1 MASRPPDAGFG
12 DRAPDDWLGEETEVD
27 WDDARRPSGTGGGV
41 TSRFE
46 DSESTVA
53 AGSGEPAVPQ
63 ADARRRD
70 LVQRRR
76 AIGLVALVGL
86 ALVGVG
92 VGLTVIRDDAPS
104 AETSVPVVTAPPP
117 PPPATPPATTSTTP
131 EETAPPLT
139 VELPADGRLA
149 RGDRGQE
156 VETLQTALAG
166 LELYQGEVDG
176 VYGEGTQAAV
186 IEFQQANDLTADGIV
201 GPDTVRALNAALA
214 EQGVTG

>member
-1 MASRPPDAGFG
+1 MASRPPDARGG

-27 WDDARRPSGTGGGV
+27 WNDARRQIASGG
-41 TSRFE
+41 
-46 DSESTVA
+46 A
-53 AGSGEPAVPQ
+53 AGRLDDTGSTAVARPPEPAVER

-76 AIGLVALVGL
+76 AIGLVALLGL

-104 AETSVPVVTAPPP
+104 AETTAPVVTTTPPP
-117 PPPATPPATTSTTP
+117 PPPPATTSTTP

-149 RGDRGQE
+149 RGDRGEE
-156 VETLQTALAG
+156 VETLQTALAA
-166 LELYQGEVDG
+166 LEFDPGDVDG
-176 VYGEGTQAAV
+176 VYGADTQAAV
-186 IEFQQANDLTADGIV
+186 VAFQEANDLTADGIV

-214 EQGVTG
+214 EEGVTG

>member
-1 MASRPPDAGFG
+1 MASRPPDAGVG
-12 DRAPDDWLGEETEVD
+12 DPAPDDWLGEETEVD
-27 WDDARRPSGTGGGV
+27 WDDARRSSESGGGA
-41 TSRFE
+41 TSRLE
-46 DSESTVA
+46 DSASTVA
-53 AGSGEPAVPQ
+53 AGSAEPAVTQ

-70 LVQRRR
+70 LVHRRR
-76 AIGLVALVGL
+76 AIGLVALLGL

-104 AETSVPVVTAPPP
+104 AETTAPVVTAP

-131 EETAPPLT
+131 EEPAPPLM

-156 VETLQTALAG
+156 VETLQTALAA
-166 LELYQGEVDG
+166 LELYDGEVDG
-176 VYGEGTQAAV
+176 VYGEATQAAV
-186 IEFQQANDLTADGIV
+186 MAFQQANDLTADGIV
-201 GPDTVRALNAALA
+201 GADTLEALNAALA